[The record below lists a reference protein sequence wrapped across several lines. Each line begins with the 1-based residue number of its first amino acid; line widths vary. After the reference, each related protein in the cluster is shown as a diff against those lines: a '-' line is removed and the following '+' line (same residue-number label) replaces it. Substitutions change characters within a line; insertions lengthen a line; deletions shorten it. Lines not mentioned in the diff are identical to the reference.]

1 MDEYT
6 LLGTHGEKWHLFFLL
21 LPGLLES
28 YPKIFAQ
35 NNVKNFPPTLSSGS
49 LMVSGITLRSL
60 IHFEFIFVYDI
71 RIQFHSSV
79 CGYPFFSTPF
89 T

>member
-1 MDEYT
+1 MAEHT
-6 LLGTHGEKWHLFFLL
+6 LPDTHGGKWHLFLLL

-35 NNVKNFPPTLSSGS
+35 NNVKNFPPTLTSGS
-49 LMVSGITLRSL
+49 FMVSDVTLRSL

-79 CGYPFFSTPF
+79 CGHSFFSTPF

>member
-1 MDEYT
+1 MAEHT
-6 LLGTHGEKWHLFFLL
+6 LLGTHGGKWHLFFLL
-21 LPGLLES
+21 LSGLLES
-28 YPKIFAQ
+28 CPKIFVH
-35 NNVKNFPPTLSSGS
+35 NNVKNFPPTLSSGIF
-49 LMVSGITLRSL
+49 MISGITLRSL

-79 CGYPFFSTPF
+79 CGHPFFSTPI